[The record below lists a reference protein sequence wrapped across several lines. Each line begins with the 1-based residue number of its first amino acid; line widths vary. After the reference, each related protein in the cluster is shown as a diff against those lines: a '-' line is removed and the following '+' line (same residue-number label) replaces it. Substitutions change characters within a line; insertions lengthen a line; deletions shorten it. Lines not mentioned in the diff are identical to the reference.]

1 MSDINDFVDP
11 RLVPLLDGDTL
22 QTLNSLIEEYELMP
36 PQDLT
41 PTDLDKARLCLALL
55 QSMKVKRAST
65 LDALEDEIEYIKAIV
80 G

>member
-1 MSDINDFVDP
+1 MSKSYPINCAGRGAGKLPQLSMDDIH
-11 RLVPLLDGDTL
+11 
-22 QTLNSLIEEYELMP
+22 
-36 PQDLT
+36 LT
-41 PTDLDKARLCLALL
+41 SDLDKAKLCLAIL